1 MTEFDHTAHKLIA
14 VDKAGQHLHVTVL
27 DLIRESR
34 EALAEGLPSD
44 AVTLIAD
51 LQRQIDEIPAPVAA
65 PVLQPSV
72 TADDLNR
79 LASLVAS
86 TSADAAN
93 AVRQDTA
100 GMIAN
105 INDRLA
111 MAEAKLAALL
121 EAIQTAGAR

>member
-34 EALAEGLPSD
+34 EALAAGLPSD

-65 PVLQPSV
+65 QPSV
-72 TADDLNR
+72 TSDDINR
-79 LASLVAS
+79 LAALVAS
-86 TSADAAN
+86 TTADAAN

-111 MAEAKLAALL
+111 MAEAKLAALF
-121 EAIQTAGAR
+121 EAIQTAGAK